1 MATSSASSE
10 PLSSEPLS
18 SASGRP
24 PTEQARRV
32 AVATVL
38 AACRSGRLDLAQAED
53 HLSRVYEARTAADL
67 HRAIAGL
74 PHPPAPLV
82 MSGDA

>member
-1 MATSSASSE
+1 MAVVATSSASSE
-10 PLSSEPLS
+10 PPSA
-18 SASGRP
+18 ASGRP

-38 AACRSGRLDLAQAED
+38 AACRSGRLDLGEAED
-53 HLSRVYEARTAADL
+53 VLTLVYGARTAGEL
-67 HRAIAGL
+67 HRATAGL

-82 MSGDA
+82 VPGDT

>member
-1 MATSSASSE
+1 MAAVATASASSE
-10 PLSSEPLS
+10 PPSA
-18 SASGRP
+18 ASGRP

-38 AACRSGRLDLAQAED
+38 AACRSGRLDLAEAED
-53 HLSRVYEARTAADL
+53 VLTLVYGARTAGEL
-67 HRAIAGL
+67 HRATVGL

-82 MSGDA
+82 VPGDT

>member
-1 MATSSASSE
+1 MATFSASSASA
-10 PLSSEPLS
+10 S

-38 AACRSGRLDLAQAED
+38 AACRSGRLGLAEAED
-53 HLSRVYEARTAADL
+53 HLSRVFAARTAGDL
-67 HRAIAGL
+67 HQAIVGL

-82 MSGDA
+82 VPGDG

>member
-1 MATSSASSE
+1 MAMVATSSASSE
-10 PLSSEPLS
+10 PPSA
-18 SASGRP
+18 ASGR

-38 AACRSGRLDLAQAED
+38 AACRSGRLDLAEAED
-53 HLSRVYEARTAADL
+53 ILTVVYGARTAGEL
-67 HRAIAGL
+67 HRATAGL

-82 MSGDA
+82 VPGDT